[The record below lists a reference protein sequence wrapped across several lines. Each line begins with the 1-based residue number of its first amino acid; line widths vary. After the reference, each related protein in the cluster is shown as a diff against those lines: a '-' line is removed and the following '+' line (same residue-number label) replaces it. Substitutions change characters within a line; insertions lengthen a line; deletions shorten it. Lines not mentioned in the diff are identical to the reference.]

1 MTDSMPPDDGEP
13 TSLREKAKDWVEKH
27 PRTIRFVKVAGVAA
41 GMVAVVV
48 LAPRS
53 MDEDADE
60 FPSYAEGSANA
71 EDVEDAEGAEGAA
84 EVEGVAGQEQPSASE
99 RTNSPRDSVKNH
111 LRNLHHGWNA
121 SEEKKAQYKEE
132 TGEDLPPRTT
142 WVSPKSGADD
152 SPEGE
157 APGADDSP
165 EDEYPG
171 EAAA

>member
-13 TSLREKAKDWVEKH
+13 TPFREKAKDWAEKH

-60 FPSYAEGSANA
+60 FPSYAKGSANA
-71 EDVEDAEGAEGAA
+71 EDVEGAEGAA
-84 EVEGVAGQEQPSASE
+84 DQEQPSASNG
-99 RTNSPRDSVKNH
+99 TDNPRESAKNH
-111 LRNLHHGWNA
+111 LRILHPGWNA

-132 TGEDLPPRTT
+132 TGEDLPAGTT
-142 WVSPKSGADD
+142 WVSPKSDADD
-152 SPEGE
+152 SPEGVD
-157 APGADDSP
+157 PGADDSP
-165 EDEYPG
+165 EDEDSG